1 MRLTQRPKMLKT
13 ILAQH
18 ARVKRKIFVGCN
30 GIRHDERYLYILH
43 SQGSPKLLLTGVNTQ
58 ISSAFDPCIPR
69 EAGISGCAVSEK
81 SALQKS

>member
-43 SQGSPKLLLTGVNTQ
+43 SQGSPKLLLTGDSTSVRFFF
-58 ISSAFDPCIPR
+58 AFLRDD
-69 EAGISGCAVSEK
+69 E
-81 SALQKS
+81 